1 MTHSTK
7 AQEEVRGCGRVA
19 WMDGW
24 TDGGMNGVLDG
35 GGSNQLPINR
45 SEFIDKLLFYCSNIF
60 PQNL

>member
-1 MTHSTK
+1 
-7 AQEEVRGCGRVA
+7 
-19 WMDGW
+19 MDGW

-45 SEFIDKLLFYCSNIF
+45 SEFIDKLLFYFRILF